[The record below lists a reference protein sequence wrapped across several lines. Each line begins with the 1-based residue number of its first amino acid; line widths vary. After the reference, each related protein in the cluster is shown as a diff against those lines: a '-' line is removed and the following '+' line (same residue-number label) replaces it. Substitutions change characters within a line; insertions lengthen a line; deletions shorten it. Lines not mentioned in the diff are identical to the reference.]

1 MVVITVENYENA
13 GVQIITVKNEDLF
26 WVTMKDLENGLGLK
40 WIRGMVNNE
49 ICGIYGLDS
58 LTKEQ

>member
-1 MVVITVENYENA
+1 MVVITVENYKNA

-26 WVTMKDLENGLGLK
+26 WVKIKDVENALGLQ

-49 ICGIYGLDS
+49 I
-58 LTKEQ
+58 